1 LTINERT
8 ESVLSSSRLE
18 DQIAEFLDQHK
29 AEKIIT
35 LNLRGKSVFADAM
48 VIATGTSGRFN
59 KSLAEKLKE
68 FLHKLGYND
77 IHIEGATTC
86 DWILIDGAD
95 VVVHLFKAEIR
106 ELYNLEKMWG
116 SAFSPREAV

>member
-1 LTINERT
+1 M
-8 ESVLSSSRLE
+8 LSTTGFLE
-18 DQIAEFLDQHK
+18 NQIAEFLDQNK

-59 KSLAEKLKE
+59 RSLAEKLKE
-68 FLHKLGYND
+68 FLHKLGYQD
-77 IHIEGATTC
+77 IHIEGITTC

-95 VVVHLFKAEIR
+95 VVVHLFKPEIR

-116 SAFSPREAV
+116 SSFSTPEAV